1 MVKSVFSDK
10 KGLVQSAGSGVT
22 IQNSLSVTGQVG
34 MTGAISVQSTPL
46 FGGGLS
52 VGAQA
57 VTAAGSNQGDAA
69 AISATGGAMV
79 VVTGA
84 DNTKAVLLPSLAS
97 VGAGNIYFIQNSSG
111 NTLEVF
117 PSSGDKVSPAA
128 DDAAITV
135 AANSML
141 VCIAADATQW
151 FGFEP
156 TVVGA

>member
-1 MVKSVFSDK
+1 MVQSVFSDG

-34 MTGAISVQSTPL
+34 LTGAISVQSTPL
-46 FGGGLS
+46 YGGGLS

-57 VTAAGSNQGDAA
+57 VTATGANQGNAA

-79 VVTGA
+79 EVTGA

-97 VGAGNIYFIQNSSG
+97 VGSGNIYFIQNSSG
-111 NTLEVF
+111 STLEVF
-117 PSSGDKVSPAA
+117 PSSGDKVSPGS

>member
-1 MVKSVFSDK
+1 MVQSVFSDG

-34 MTGAISVQSTPL
+34 MTGAVSVQSTPL

-57 VTAAGSNQGDAA
+57 VTAAGSNQGDVT

-79 VVTGA
+79 VVTGG
-84 DNTKAVLLPSLAS
+84 DNTKGVKLPALAD

-111 NTLEVF
+111 STLEVF
-117 PSSGDKVSPAA
+117 PSTGDKVSPGS
-128 DDAAITV
+128 DNAAITV
-135 AANSML
+135 AANAML